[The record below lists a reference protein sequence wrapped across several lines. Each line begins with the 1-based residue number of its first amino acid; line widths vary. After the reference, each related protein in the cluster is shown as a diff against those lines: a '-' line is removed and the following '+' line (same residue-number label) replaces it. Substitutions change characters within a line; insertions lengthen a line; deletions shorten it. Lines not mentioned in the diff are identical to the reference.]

1 MSLVVTKTGNHAK
14 IYVII
19 IPTNAM
25 SRSEKMKKYGF
36 LIVVMTSLMLV
47 GCASKEAKRFTETD
61 DFKQEVEQ
69 IILDKGEVE
78 FGLELDPNME
88 KAKFALNSG
97 IPTVNE
103 NRVLIPVKTKN
114 QPIFTF
120 NADAEIQRNDD
131 GTMELIDVDIEG
143 DGANGLGMLGE
154 FLLTNLFLQ
163 AYEQELDR
171 LGNFDKHVKVKVDS
185 VKVQAKRSL
194 FIESKE
200 EERRLAFSL
209 SEDYKLGEF
218 EDGKNI
224 EEMLDKHM
232 RDGEISSKVPLYLPE
247 INLELLKPAEE
258 NIVMEEKF
266 DAFIAHLKGSKD
278 IPAAIYSV
286 HYSPE
291 SKEEERLHE
300 LIIVK

>member
-1 MSLVVTKTGNHAK
+1 
-14 IYVII
+14 
-19 IPTNAM
+19 
-25 SRSEKMKKYGF
+25 MKKHGF
-36 LIVVMTSLMLV
+36 LIVVMASLMLV
-47 GCASKEAKRFTETD
+47 GCASKEAKRFIEKD

-69 IILDKGEVE
+69 IILDKGEME
-78 FGLELDPNME
+78 YGLELDPNM
-88 KAKFALNSG
+88 KKVKFALNHG

-114 QPIFTF
+114 QPNFTF
-120 NADAEIQRNDD
+120 NAAAEIKRNDD

-171 LGNFDKHVKVKVDS
+171 LENFDKNVKVEVDD
-185 VKVQAKRSL
+185 VEVHAKRSL

-200 EERRLAFSL
+200 EELKLAFSL
-209 SEDYKLGEF
+209 SEDYKSGKF
-218 EDGKNI
+218 EDVKNI

-232 RDGEISSKVPLYLPE
+232 RDEEISTKVPLYLPE

-266 DAFIAHLKGSKD
+266 NQFIAHLKESKD
-278 IPAAIYSV
+278 IPTAIYYV

-300 LIIVK
+300 LIIVEQDNSLR